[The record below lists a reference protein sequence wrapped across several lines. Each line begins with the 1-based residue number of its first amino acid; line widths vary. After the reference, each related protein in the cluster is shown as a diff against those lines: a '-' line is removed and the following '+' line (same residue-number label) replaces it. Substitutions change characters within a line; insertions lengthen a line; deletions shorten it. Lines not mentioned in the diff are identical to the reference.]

1 MQVGS
6 KLCTVMRPLLSTD
19 DLSIYPTFCTWEV
32 CYVRRS
38 PLSDPKIVAIS
49 WKPIHLL
56 KRENE
61 RRTNPQT
68 EGFAWLSFKLAT
80 FRFHV
85 SFCTSHDDHFK
96 IPSLKTRFLS
106 WPTWNIEKIQTH
118 LGILPFSRRLGTR
131 RLEPKLDPWNI
142 LEGENHQEKTYLPPI
157 VNGATQK
164 IVLSGINWVIFHK

>member
-1 MQVGS
+1 MQVGIM
-6 KLCTVMRPLLSTD
+6 LCTVMRPLLSTD

-38 PLSDPKIVAIS
+38 PLSDPKIAATS

-56 KRENE
+56 EREKWATNE
-61 RRTNPQT
+61 PPNWRFCN
-68 EGFAWLSFKLAT
+68 GFAWFSFKLAT

-85 SFCTSHDDHFK
+85 SFCTSHDDHHWKPGFSPEQLGTSK
-96 IPSLKTRFLS
+96 K
-106 WPTWNIEKIQTH
+106 NQTH

-131 RLEPKLDPWNI
+131 RLEPKLDSWNI

-164 IVLSGINWVIFHK
+164 IVLSWINWVIFHK

>member
-1 MQVGS
+1 MQVGIM
-6 KLCTVMRPLLSTD
+6 LCTVMRPLLSTD
-19 DLSIYPTFCTWEV
+19 DLSIYPPFCTWEV

-38 PLSDPKIVAIS
+38 PLSNPKIAATS

-68 EGFAWLSFKLAT
+68 EGFAWFSFKLAT

-85 SFCTSHDDHFK
+85 NFCTSHDDHFK

-106 WPTWNIEKIQTH
+106 WPTWNIEKKIKRTLEFFLFLGDLELVDSNLNSTH
-118 LGILPFSRRLGTR
+118 EIFWKAKIIR
-131 RLEPKLDPWNI
+131 KK
-142 LEGENHQEKTYLPPI
+142 HTYL
-157 VNGATQK
+157 Q
-164 IVLSGINWVIFHK
+164 